1 MIRIVIDT
9 NIFVRYLIRP
19 SVAIKELLE
28 VRWLSDQVQVVTAPE
43 LVAELTEVLQRP
55 KIRAY
60 IQPVEAQVILE
71 TIRRKAELLPPLGA
85 VPPYTRVGAVP
96 PYTRDPK
103 DDKFVACA
111 IIGNAHYLVS
121 VDEDIL
127 VLQQVGNVQMVTPF
141 ALLPLLDK
149 AIGFN

>member
-1 MIRIVIDT
+1 LPLLLQ
-9 NIFVRYLIRP
+9 N
-19 SVAIKELLE
+19 IKELLE

-55 KIRAY
+55 KILAY
-60 IQPVEAQVILE
+60 IQPQEAQVILE
-71 TIRRKAELLPPLGA
+71 TIRRKAELLPPLG
-85 VPPYTRVGAVP
+85 TVP

-111 IIGNAHYLVS
+111 IIGNAQYLVS

-127 VLQQVGNVQMVTPF
+127 VLQQVGSVQIVTPF
-141 ALLPLLDK
+141 TLLPLLDQTV
-149 AIGFN
+149 GFN

>member
-19 SVAIKELLE
+19 SAAIKELLE

-55 KIRAY
+55 KILAY
-60 IQPVEAQVILE
+60 IQPQEAQIILE
-71 TIRRKAELLPPLGA
+71 TIRRKAELLPPLG
-85 VPPYTRVGAVP
+85 TVP

-111 IIGNAHYLVS
+111 IIGNAQYLVS

-127 VLQQVGNVQMVTPF
+127 VLQQVGSVQMVTPF
-141 ALLPLLDK
+141 TLLPLLDQTV
-149 AIGFN
+149 GFN

>member
-1 MIRIVIDT
+1 VIRIVIDT

-28 VRWLSDQVQVVTAPE
+28 VRWLSDQVQVVTTPE

-55 KIRAY
+55 KIQAY
-60 IQPVEAQVILE
+60 IQPQEAQVILE
-71 TIRRKAELLPPLGA
+71 TIHRKAELLPSLD
-85 VPPYTRVGAVP
+85 AVP

-111 IIGNAHYLVS
+111 IIGNAQYLVS

-127 VLQQVGNVQMVTPF
+127 VLQQVGSVQMVTPF
-141 ALLPLLDK
+141 TLLPLLDQTV
-149 AIGFN
+149 GLN

>member
-19 SVAIKELLE
+19 SAAIKELLE

-55 KIRAY
+55 KILAY
-60 IQPVEAQVILE
+60 IQPQEAQVISE
-71 TIRRKAELLPPLGA
+71 TIRRKAELLPPLG
-85 VPPYTRVGAVP
+85 TVP

-111 IIGNAHYLVS
+111 IIGNAQYLVS

-127 VLQQVGNVQMVTPF
+127 VLQQVGSVQMVTPF
-141 ALLPLLDK
+141 TLLPLLDQTV
-149 AIGFN
+149 GFN

>member
-1 MIRIVIDT
+1 VIRIVIDT

-19 SVAIKELLE
+19 SAAIKELLE

-55 KIRAY
+55 KILAY
-60 IQPVEAQVILE
+60 IQPQEAQVILE
-71 TIRRKAELLPPLGA
+71 TIRRKAELLPPLG
-85 VPPYTRVGAVP
+85 TVP

-111 IIGNAHYLVS
+111 IIGNAQYLVS

-127 VLQQVGNVQMVTPF
+127 VLQQVGSVQMVTPF
-141 ALLPLLDK
+141 TLLPLLDQTV
-149 AIGFN
+149 GFN

>member
-1 MIRIVIDT
+1 LPLLLQ
-9 NIFVRYLIRP
+9 N
-19 SVAIKELLE
+19 IKELLE

-55 KIRAY
+55 KILAY
-60 IQPVEAQVILE
+60 IQPQEAQIILE
-71 TIRRKAELLPPLGA
+71 TIRRKAELLPPLG
-85 VPPYTRVGAVP
+85 TVP

-111 IIGNAHYLVS
+111 IIGNAQYLVS

-127 VLQQVGNVQMVTPF
+127 VLQQVGSVQMVTPF
-141 ALLPLLDK
+141 TLLPLLDQTV
-149 AIGFN
+149 GFN

>member
-1 MIRIVIDT
+1 MPLLLQ
-9 NIFVRYLIRP
+9 N
-19 SVAIKELLE
+19 IKELLE

-55 KIRAY
+55 KILAY
-60 IQPVEAQVILE
+60 IQPQEAQVILE
-71 TIRRKAELLPPLGA
+71 TIRRKAELLPPLG
-85 VPPYTRVGAVP
+85 TVP

-111 IIGNAHYLVS
+111 IIGNAQYLVS

-127 VLQQVGNVQMVTPF
+127 VLQQVGSVQIVTPF
-141 ALLPLLDK
+141 TLLPLLDQTV
-149 AIGFN
+149 GFN

>member
-19 SVAIKELLE
+19 SAAIKELLE

-55 KIRAY
+55 KILAY
-60 IQPVEAQVILE
+60 IQPQEAQVILE
-71 TIRRKAELLPPLGA
+71 TIRRKAELLPPLG
-85 VPPYTRVGAVP
+85 TVP

-111 IIGNAHYLVS
+111 IIGNAQYLVS

-127 VLQQVGNVQMVTPF
+127 VLQQVGSVQIVTPF
-141 ALLPLLDK
+141 TLLPLLDQTV
-149 AIGFN
+149 GFN

>member
-19 SVAIKELLE
+19 SAAIKELLE

-43 LVAELTEVLQRP
+43 LVAELAEVLQRP
-55 KIRAY
+55 KILAY
-60 IQPVEAQVILE
+60 IQPQEAQVILE
-71 TIRRKAELLPPLGA
+71 TIRRKAELLPPLG
-85 VPPYTRVGAVP
+85 TVP

-111 IIGNAHYLVS
+111 IIGNAQYLVS

-127 VLQQVGNVQMVTPF
+127 VLQQVGSVQMVTPF
-141 ALLPLLDK
+141 TLLPLLDQTV
-149 AIGFN
+149 GFN

>member
-1 MIRIVIDT
+1 VIRIVIDT

-19 SVAIKELLE
+19 SAAIKELLE

-43 LVAELTEVLQRP
+43 LVAELAEVLQLP
-55 KIRAY
+55 KILAY
-60 IQPVEAQVILE
+60 IQPQEAQVILE
-71 TIRRKAELLPPLGA
+71 TIRRKAELLPPLG
-85 VPPYTRVGAVP
+85 TVP

-111 IIGNAHYLVS
+111 IIGNAQYLVS

-127 VLQQVGNVQMVTPF
+127 VLQQVGSVQMVTPF
-141 ALLPLLDK
+141 TLLPLLDQTV
-149 AIGFN
+149 GFN

>member
-1 MIRIVIDT
+1 VIDT

-19 SVAIKELLE
+19 SAAIKELLE

-55 KIRAY
+55 KILAY
-60 IQPVEAQVILE
+60 IQPQEAQIILE
-71 TIRRKAELLPPLGA
+71 TIRRKAELLPPLG
-85 VPPYTRVGAVP
+85 TVP

-111 IIGNAHYLVS
+111 IIGNAQYLVS

-127 VLQQVGNVQMVTPF
+127 VLQQVGSVQMVTPF
-141 ALLPLLDK
+141 TLLPLLDQTV
-149 AIGFN
+149 GFN

>member
-1 MIRIVIDT
+1 VIRIVIDT

-19 SVAIKELLE
+19 SAAIKELLE

-43 LVAELTEVLQRP
+43 LVAELTEVLQLP
-55 KIRAY
+55 KILAY
-60 IQPVEAQVILE
+60 IQPQEAQVILE
-71 TIRRKAELLPPLGA
+71 TIRRKAELLPPLG
-85 VPPYTRVGAVP
+85 TVP

-111 IIGNAHYLVS
+111 IIGNAQYLVS

-127 VLQQVGNVQMVTPF
+127 VLQQVGSVQMVTPF
-141 ALLPLLDK
+141 TLLPLLDQTV
-149 AIGFN
+149 GFN

>member
-1 MIRIVIDT
+1 VIRIVIDT

-19 SVAIKELLE
+19 SAAIKELLE

-55 KIRAY
+55 KILAY
-60 IQPVEAQVILE
+60 IQPQEAQVILE
-71 TIRRKAELLPPLGA
+71 TIRRKAELLPPLG
-85 VPPYTRVGAVP
+85 TVP

-111 IIGNAHYLVS
+111 IIGNAQYLVS

-127 VLQQVGNVQMVTPF
+127 VLQQVGSVQIVTPF
-141 ALLPLLDK
+141 TLLPLLDQTV
-149 AIGFN
+149 GFN

>member
-1 MIRIVIDT
+1 VIRIVIDT

-19 SVAIKELLE
+19 SAAIKELLE

-43 LVAELTEVLQRP
+43 LVAELAEVLQRP
-55 KIRAY
+55 KILAY
-60 IQPVEAQVILE
+60 IQPQEAQVILE
-71 TIRRKAELLPPLGA
+71 TIRRKAELLPPLG
-85 VPPYTRVGAVP
+85 TVP

-111 IIGNAHYLVS
+111 IIGNAQYLVS

-127 VLQQVGNVQMVTPF
+127 VLQQVGSVQMVTPF
-141 ALLPLLDK
+141 TLLPLLDQTV
-149 AIGFN
+149 GFN

>member
-1 MIRIVIDT
+1 VIRIVIDT

-19 SVAIKELLE
+19 SAAIKELLE

-55 KIRAY
+55 KILAY
-60 IQPVEAQVILE
+60 IQPQEAQIILE
-71 TIRRKAELLPPLGA
+71 TIRRKAELLPPLG
-85 VPPYTRVGAVP
+85 TVP

-111 IIGNAHYLVS
+111 IIGNAQYLVS

-127 VLQQVGNVQMVTPF
+127 VLQQVGSVQMVTPF
-141 ALLPLLDK
+141 TLLPLLDQTV
-149 AIGFN
+149 GFN

>member
-43 LVAELTEVLQRP
+43 LVAELTEVIQRP
-55 KIRAY
+55 KIQAY
-60 IQPVEAQVILE
+60 IQPQQAQVILG
-71 TIRRKAELLPPLGA
+71 TIGRKAELLPPLGA
-85 VPPYTRVGAVP
+85 IP

-111 IIGNAHYLVS
+111 LLGDAQYLVS

-127 VLQQVGNVQMVTPF
+127 VLTQVEGVQMVTPYAF
-141 ALLPLLDK
+141 LLLLDK
-149 AIGFN
+149 R

>member
-19 SVAIKELLE
+19 SAAIKELLE

-55 KIRAY
+55 KILAY
-60 IQPVEAQVILE
+60 IQPQEAQVILE
-71 TIRRKAELLPPLGA
+71 TIRRKAELLPPLG
-85 VPPYTRVGAVP
+85 TVP

-111 IIGNAHYLVS
+111 IIGNAQYLVS

-127 VLQQVGNVQMVTPF
+127 VLQQVGSVQMVTPF
-141 ALLPLLDK
+141 TLLPLLDQTV
-149 AIGFN
+149 GFN

>member
-1 MIRIVIDT
+1 M
-9 NIFVRYLIRP
+9 
-19 SVAIKELLE
+19 
-28 VRWLSDQVQVVTAPE
+28 VTAPE

-60 IQPVEAQVILE
+60 IQPMEAQVILE
-71 TIRRKAELLPPLGA
+71 TIRRKAELLPPL
-85 VPPYTRVGAVP
+85 GAVP

-127 VLQQVGNVQMVTPF
+127 VLQQVGSVQMVTPF
-141 ALLPLLDK
+141 TLLPLLDK
-149 AIGFN
+149 AIDFN